1 MLQQSSFRKHDF
13 AAWEHQIHHDY
24 QSWCFWQLKKYS
36 NNSHAHTKEEC
47 SNKSTKNH
55 FSGSGKVLIFSF
67 DELHPYVSADLHEQQ
82 YQFLLC
88 VKKDNKQRLS
98 LNSGDVACNVPL
110 TILAQKMTLKS

>member
-47 SNKSTKNH
+47 SNKSTRYH
-55 FSGSGKVLIFSF
+55 FSGSGKCSYFHLMNFIHMYQLTYMSNSISFFSVLKKITSK
-67 DELHPYVSADLHEQQ
+67 DC
-82 YQFLLC
+82 LLT
-88 VKKDNKQRLS
+88 
-98 LNSGDVACNVPL
+98 VA
-110 TILAQKMTLKS
+110 M